1 MTPYSLNT
9 FTIAIVYPPK
19 AKKHGGKTYVSLRAY
34 IFAIIRAGGV
44 NSLWNF
50 KLEKVGEFM
59 RFRLHQGFP
68 YVQIAIFFQMGKAIL
83 P

>member
-34 IFAIIRAGGV
+34 IYAIIRAG
-44 NSLWNF
+44 
-50 KLEKVGEFM
+50 
-59 RFRLHQGFP
+59 
-68 YVQIAIFFQMGKAIL
+68 A
-83 P
+83 